1 MTAGPREWTYD
12 EVCDALER
20 AVPHEVVVH
29 AATSGSTG
37 TPKVARL
44 TAGALTASARSTL
57 TVLGGPG
64 QWLLSTPATHIAGIQ
79 VLVRSALAGIPP
91 VTVGPG
97 GFTSA
102 RFSSAAARL
111 TGTRRYTSLVPTQV
125 ARLLADDEGRAALA
139 RFDAVLVGG
148 AAVPDTLRAA
158 GRSAGTRIV
167 ATYGM
172 SETAGG
178 CVYDGRP
185 LPGARMRIGD
195 ADPAGVGVIE
205 LGGPMLASGY
215 VDRPEQTALAF
226 GTDPDG
232 SRWFRT
238 DDLGRIDEG
247 CSPSSVDA
255 TTSSTPGGSRSRRM
269 SSRPRWPRRC
279 RTWRAAAS
287 SSRSPMNA
295 GARRSPSSSRATP
308 CPRSGTSARPCARS
322 CPPPPSRPGS
332 SGSMPSPSSD
342 PASPTGGRCGH
353 GSSTGRRRDG
363 SRARTR
369 APDPPRRERR
379 RRART
384 PRWPRGGG

>member
-111 TGTRRYTSLVPTQV
+111 TAPRRYTSLVPTQV

-148 AAVPDTLRAA
+148 AAVPDTLRTA

-247 CSPSSVDA
+247 VLTVLGRRDDVIN
-255 TTSSTPGGSRSRRM
+255 TGGLKVA
-269 SSRPRWPRRC
+269 PHVVEAAVAEALPDLARRC
-279 RTWRAAAS
+279 VVVAVPDERWGEAVTLVVEGDPVPALGHLRSALRALLPAAALPT
-287 SSRSPMNA
+287 RLERGDAIPVL
-295 GARRSPSSSRATP
+295 GPGKPDRRAV
-308 CPRSGTSARPCARS
+308 
-322 CPPPPSRPGS
+322 
-332 SGSMPSPSSD
+332 
-342 PASPTGGRCGH
+342 
-353 GSSTGRRRDG
+353 
-363 SRARTR
+363 RARLVDR
-369 APDPPRRERR
+369 SSEGRFS
-379 RRART
+379 
-384 PRWPRGGG
+384 G